1 MPSQNYDR
9 GKKSRGICVYDF
21 NNVGQVVQSLVG
33 SSLMIS
39 TNRHMSSVVMV
50 TKPGYDFVLI
60 MFRTS

>member
-9 GKKSRGICVYDF
+9 GKQIKGNMTVYDF

-39 TNRHMSSVVMV
+39 MNRAYEFSCH
-50 TKPGYDFVLI
+50 GNQGWI
-60 MFRTS
+60 